1 MARGK
6 CTRRLIANVFPQALP
21 AQLKCMRLE
30 DHPGAHAFGFPP
42 VKVIKNGEMKIR
54 RIVLRIEQ
62 GSEAGL
68 EPETK

>member
-1 MARGK
+1 
-6 CTRRLIANVFPQALP
+6 
-21 AQLKCMRLE
+21 MRLE